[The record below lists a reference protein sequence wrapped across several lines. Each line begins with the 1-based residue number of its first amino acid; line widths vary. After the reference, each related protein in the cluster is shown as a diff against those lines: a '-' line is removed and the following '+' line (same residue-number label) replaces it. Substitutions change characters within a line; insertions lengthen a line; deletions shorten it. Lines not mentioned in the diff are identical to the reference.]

1 MNVYSFSI
9 RLATGGPV
17 VSPQGPRQLNSAAET
32 PEEAIAK
39 VRQANP
45 GCEVQQVNKI
55 CQIDIP

>member
-1 MNVYSFSI
+1 MNVYSVSI
-9 RLATGGPV
+9 RLAPTDKPGP
-17 VSPQGPRQLNSAAET
+17 SGPRQLNSAAET

-39 VRQANP
+39 VRQANT